1 MTDGIPPFIQLKSED
16 DEQGQ
21 KMTIYMPTGA
31 VIVERSDLES
41 PTAVSSTHIQSEE
54 PQVSSKV
61 GSESVQSH
69 GAVIN
74 IYTSDDAR
82 GLKELSQAKV
92 PPIENAPINEQQTL
106 LRISE
111 MLDLITKRLDHK
123 EQPTDAVVKLTNP
136 DEKIEKKRTIIRD
149 SHQIGEKYISIG
161 YFFDWIHAINVIYI
175 FLILFSIL
183 LPSGLQT
190 FLKME
195 IFAASTSSGVG
206 GTQRGDLIISEHSP
220 ASALV
225 VGDVVSLHNAFS
237 GTTGLTQV
245 SEVSA
250 PGVNGEI
257 TIVSPPQVGQT
268 ANVSNTVAGNLVVN
282 RVTTLVPNLGFAKML
297 LDSFYFQAL
306 VGFSVILLNII
317 VQWRRYRRY
326 FHAYRN

>member
-1 MTDGIPPFIQLKSED
+1 MTDGIPPFIQMKSED

-21 KMTIYMPTGA
+21 KMTIYMPSGA
-31 VIVERSDLES
+31 VIVERSELD
-41 PTAVSSTHIQSEE
+41 PPAAVSATHTHSEE
-54 PQVSSKV
+54 PHVSSKV
-61 GSESVQSH
+61 GNESVQSH
-69 GAVIN
+69 GSVIN
-74 IYTSDDAR
+74 IYTSDEAR
-82 GLKELSQAKV
+82 GLKELSQAQI
-92 PPIENAPINEQQTL
+92 PSIQNAPVSEQQTL

-111 MLDLITKRLDHK
+111 MLDVITKRLDDK
-123 EQPTDAVVKLTNP
+123 DQPTDAVVRLANL
-136 DEKIEKKRTIIRD
+136 DEKIEKKRTIVRD
-149 SHQIGEKYISIG
+149 RHQLGEKYISIG
-161 YFFDWIHAINVIYI
+161 YFFDWIHAFNVIYI

-183 LPSGLQT
+183 LPSSLQT

-195 IFAASTSSGVG
+195 IFAASTSSGLAG
-206 GTQRGDLIISEHSP
+206 IQRGDLIVTEHSP
-220 ASALV
+220 ASSLV

-237 GTTGLTQV
+237 GATGVTQV
-245 SEVSA
+245 SEISA

-257 TIVSPPQVGQT
+257 TIVTPPQVGQT

-317 VQWRRYRRY
+317 VQWRRYRKY